1 MKDRELIELIIA
13 GFQKL
18 DPEAQEEIRLRIYPS
33 PTPTQTYPEDR
44 FNSYKPYISSLT
56 PYYIP

>member
-33 PTPTQTYPEDR
+33 PTQTYPEDR

>member
-18 DPEAQEEIRLRIYPS
+18 DPEAQEEIRLHIY